1 MSEWRIPLSD
11 LDYGAD
17 EEAAVLRVLRSK
29 WLSMGPEVQALEQEF
44 AGYLGVKHA
53 LAVSNGTAALHL
65 SYLALGLKSGDEV
78 IQPALNFVAAANM
91 TVAVGATPVPVDILS
106 LSEPTIDP
114 SEIERR
120 ITPQTKAVVV
130 MHYGGYFCRMA
141 EISSFCQKH
150 NLALIEDACHAVG
163 ARYQNPN
170 EPSSNGRFSGNL
182 GDLGC
187 FSFFSNKN
195 LVTGEGGMITTNR
208 DDLAER
214 VRLLRS
220 HGMTTLTWD
229 RHRGHASSYDVILN
243 GYNYRLDEVRAAL
256 GRVQLQKL
264 ETNNLRRRDLVGAY
278 RRNLADLPTDWIV
291 PFKDYVGNSAYH
303 LMAAL
308 APDERIRSSV
318 VQSLKEAR
326 IQTSLHYPCLSD
338 FGAFRHLQIDEMEQ
352 SRSFAER
359 TITLPLFSS
368 MTTDQVDEV
377 CTVMRTASA

>member
-29 WLSMGPEVQALEQEF
+29 WLSMGPEVQAFEQEF
-44 AGYLGVKHA
+44 ADYLGVKHA

-65 SYLALGLKSGDEV
+65 SYLALGLHSGDEV
-78 IQPALNFVAAANM
+78 IQPAINFVAAANM
-91 TVAVGATPVPVDILS
+91 TVAVGAKPVPVDILK

-130 MHYGGYFCRMA
+130 MHYGGYLCRME
-141 EISSFCQKH
+141 EIGSLCQQH

-163 ARYQNPN
+163 ARYGDPLR
-170 EPSSNGRFSGNL
+170 PSSNGRFSGNL

-303 LMAAL
+303 LMAAVGTRRAHPQKRRAVSQRGEDTNQPSL
-308 APDERIRSSV
+308 SLSIRFWSV
-318 VQSLKEAR
+318 
-326 IQTSLHYPCLSD
+326 
-338 FGAFRHLQIDEMEQ
+338 
-352 SRSFAER
+352 
-359 TITLPLFSS
+359 
-368 MTTDQVDEV
+368 
-377 CTVMRTASA
+377 